1 MLKFAKMIRLYVY
14 SLLLLVQLSLKATCK
29 NPARN
34 DSLRVIFR
42 LDDVLLSDQP
52 IVDSIICI
60 FNEKKV
66 GLNVGIIPFYRE
78 HQGVSVSHHK
88 LKLLKSLSQTGIIE
102 IHQHGVY
109 HLKNGADEFSGDNE
123 EIQLKKI
130 SAGKHFL
137 DSVLKLNITVFSP
150 AWNSYNMQT
159 PEVLKKAG
167 FLAVSANV
175 FAPVKDVGLSYIPVT
190 VNNISDLMAAYESGK
205 YQPGT
210 ICVMLHATDFAD
222 PEGLAKLRVILDQ
235 WVLTGGKG
243 HLFSQVAGG
252 NDYDFKQMRRYQ
264 IPLLRYGR
272 KIGMN
277 FYNDN
282 IYAPQSLIKWLWIQW
297 LLLLAGVLLLITT
310 VKIGQQFFRVKKK

>member
-1 MLKFAKMIRLYVY
+1 MIRLYVY
-14 SLLLLVQLSLKATCK
+14 SVLLLVQLSLAATCK

-52 IVDSIICI
+52 IADSIICI

-78 HQGVSVSHHK
+78 NHGVSVSKHK
-88 LKLLKSLSQTGIIE
+88 LKLLKSLSETGIIE

-137 DSVLKLNITVFSP
+137 DSVLKLNIAVFSP

-159 PEVLKKAG
+159 PAVLKKAG

-190 VNNISDLMAAYESGK
+190 VNNIRDLMAVYKSVRN
-205 YQPGT
+205 QPGT
-210 ICVMLHATDFAD
+210 ICVMMHATDFAD
-222 PEGLAKLRVILDQ
+222 PKGLAKLRVILDQ

-243 HLFSQVAGG
+243 RLFSQVAGG
-252 NDYDFKQMRRYQ
+252 NDYDFDQMRRYQ

-272 KIGMN
+272 KLGMN
-277 FYNDN
+277 LYYDN
-282 IYAPQSLIKWLWIQW
+282 LYAPQSLIKWLWIQW
-297 LLLLAGVLLLITT
+297 LLVLAGALAVFFLL
-310 VKIGQQFFRVKKK
+310 KKRLRYLRAMKN